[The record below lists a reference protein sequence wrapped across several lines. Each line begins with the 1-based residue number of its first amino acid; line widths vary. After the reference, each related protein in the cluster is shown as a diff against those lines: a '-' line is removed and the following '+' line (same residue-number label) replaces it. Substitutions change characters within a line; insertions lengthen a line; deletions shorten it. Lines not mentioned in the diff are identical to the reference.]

1 MTSQEDMRVEVLKG
15 RCHVVLPSSVAFYNP
30 QIVEDVVN
38 RLDEELAGDAVKA
51 LVLDLSEI
59 DQCGTQLLTLLLR
72 AHIRAKRHE
81 KELRLCEVRPFVCDV
96 IRTMALDQIFRDFG
110 GREQAMEA

>member
-1 MTSQEDMRVEVLKG
+1 
-15 RCHVVLPSSVAFYNP
+15 VLPSSVAFYNP

-72 AHIRAKRHE
+72 VVESHRGRQHDMAPSLQHFDPHILLRCHVKR
-81 KELRLCEVRPFVCDV
+81 P
-96 IRTMALDQIFRDFG
+96 TSSTAPG
-110 GREQAMEA
+110 